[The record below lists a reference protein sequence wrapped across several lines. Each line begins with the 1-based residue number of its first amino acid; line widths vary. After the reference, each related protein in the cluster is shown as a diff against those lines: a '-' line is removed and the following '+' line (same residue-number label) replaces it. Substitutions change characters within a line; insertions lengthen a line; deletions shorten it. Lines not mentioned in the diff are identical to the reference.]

1 MAKENIVNERIGNS
15 SLQRTKYGSQHRN
28 KTVANVILYVILT
41 LGSVI
46 MILPLWWMFISSL
59 KTKSQFFMTQLSLT
73 IPSHPQWVNYTQK
86 IWQLD
91 PKLQLGILNSIIIA
105 VSTIVVGTLVS
116 SMAAFSYAKLRFPG
130 KNKLFLAEL
139 ATMMIP
145 FSVIMIPQFII
156 YSRIGWL
163 DTWFPLIIPGMLGNV
178 GMIFFLRQYMSGIP
192 TSMIESARIDGAGYF
207 RIFWQI
213 MIPNAKPAIAAQA
226 ILWFMG
232 AWNDYFA
239 PSIYLNTPEKL
250 TVQVMIAKLNSMYAI
265 QTDYPLILA
274 ASVVALLPILI
285 VFMIFQKQIIAS
297 VAMTGLK

>member
-1 MAKENIVNERIGNS
+1 MSNDFNTYEVNQFQS
-15 SLQRTKYGSQHRN
+15 KKYGSQKRN
-28 KTVANVILYVILT
+28 TIVGNSFVYLVLVTGA
-41 LGSVI
+41 VI
-46 MILPLWWMFISSL
+46 MVLPLWWMFISSL
-59 KTKSQFFMTQLSLT
+59 KTKNQFLMTQLSLA
-73 IPSHPQWVNYTQK
+73 IPSNPQWVNYTK
-86 IWQLD
+86 NIWNMD
-91 PKLQLGILNSIIIA
+91 PKLQLGILNSIIIS
-105 VSTIVVGTLVS
+105 VSTIVVGTVVS

-130 KNKLFLAEL
+130 KQKLFLAEL

-156 YSRIGWL
+156 YSRMGWL
-163 DTWFPLIIPGMLGNV
+163 DTWYPLIIPGMLGNV

-192 TSMIESARIDGAGYF
+192 TSMIESARIDGSGYL

-213 MIPNAKPAIAAQA
+213 MLPNAKPAIAAQA

-250 TVQVMIAKLNSMYAI
+250 TVQVMIAKLNAMYAI
-265 QTDYPLILA
+265 QTDYPLLLA